1 MKRDY
6 IELLSPAGDFDCLKA
21 AVQAGANSVYLG
33 GSLFNARASASNFD
47 LPNLEKAVDYAK
59 TRDVAIHLT
68 LNTLLKEEELL
79 PAVQLAEKAYEF
91 GVDAIIVQDLGLAQ
105 ILRRELPDLPLH
117 ASTQMTIHNLEDV
130 LMAEKLGFQ
139 RAVLARELSLEEIS
153 YICRHA
159 NIEIETFIHGAL
171 CISYSGRCLFSSIV
185 GGRSGNRGKCAG
197 PCRLP
202 YELLDEDKKTIEKG
216 YLLSPKDFCGL
227 EDIPS
232 LIQAGVTSFKIEGR
246 MKTPEYVATVTKIYR
261 KYIDEF
267 LEKNEISIQKED
279 RTNLMQVFNRGGF
292 SSGHLKNKPNTEMI
306 FKDKPN
312 HIGIFA
318 GTISKYISSK
328 GHIFLTTQIPLSVGD
343 TIMLGKENG
352 KYTISELMINGKNQE
367 IASNNYVEIGRMKGN
382 IHIGDK
388 VYKLADKLL
397 TEESLRFLQAENK
410 KIELEAKIML
420 EENKP
425 ITLEIVPIKQ
435 EHTYYQ
441 GLKVIGHSSIMP
453 QKANKLPI
461 TKEQMIKQLSKTGDT
476 PFIFKKIN
484 IDMEEDL
491 FVPVSVLNDLRRET
505 LNLFVQNMLTKY
517 KKQGK
522 KISYTFPKMEL
533 MIPNPKIALL
543 LQNLEENGK
552 YEILEQVDYIY
563 LPFYYFLK
571 ENYFE
576 AIRKLSEKAQLY
588 IYLPSIIRKNYH
600 QLLDLKLK
608 NILSTFQITG
618 IVLQNLGDIFLL
630 RAMKIPLENYEIV
643 ANDTLNV
650 FQNETLNEL
659 RKIGFNRI
667 TASTEI
673 NKEDLFRLNPSHLEV
688 IVYGRTPLMTTQYCF
703 MEKTNCCS
711 SCSSRFCR
719 NKQYFLK
726 DRLSYIFPIKP
737 DTIETVTTI
746 YNSKITSISTKEL
759 KANTFRISLL
769 EETIEETNKIIQKIK
784 KGDKLEG
791 KNYTNG
797 NFTKEI

>member
-33 GSLFNARASASNFD
+33 SSLFNARASASNFD
-47 LPNLEKAVDYAK
+47 LPNLEKAIDYAK

-79 PAVQLAEKAYEF
+79 SAVQLAEKAYEF

-117 ASTQMTIHNLEDV
+117 ASTQMTIHNLEGV
-130 LMAEKLGFQ
+130 LIAEKLGFQ

-153 YICRHA
+153 YICQHA

-171 CISYSGRCLFSSIV
+171 CISYSGRCLFSSMV

-227 EDIPS
+227 DDIPS

-246 MKTPEYVATVTKIYR
+246 MKTPEYVATVTRIYR

-279 RTNLMQVFNRGGF
+279 KTDLMQVFNRGGF
-292 SSGHLKNKPNTEMI
+292 SSGHLKNTPNTELI

-312 HIGIFA
+312 NIGILA
-318 GTISKYISSK
+318 GTISKYMPAK
-328 GHIFLTTQIPLSVGD
+328 GHIFLSSHIPLSVGD
-343 TIMLGKENG
+343 TIMLEKEDT
-352 KYTISELMINGKNQE
+352 KYTISELMINQKNYDSVSKGF
-367 IASNNYVEIGRMKGN
+367 IEIGRMKGN
-382 IHIGDK
+382 IHAGDK

-397 TEESLRFLQAENK
+397 TESSLRLLQTEHK
-410 KIELEAKIML
+410 KVELKAQMIL

-441 GLKVIGHSSIMP
+441 GLKVKGHSSVMP
-453 QKANKLPI
+453 QRAKKLPI
-461 TKEQMIKQLSKTGDT
+461 TKEQIIKQLSKTGDT
-476 PFIFKKIN
+476 PFIFKEIN
-484 IDMEEDL
+484 VYMEDEL
-491 FVPVSVLNDLRRET
+491 FIPVSVLNDLRRET
-505 LNLFVQNMLTKY
+505 LNLLVQEMLAKY
-517 KKQGK
+517 KKQEK
-522 KISYTFPKMEL
+522 KIVYIPTKMEE
-533 MIPNPKIALL
+533 ITPIPKIALL
-543 LQNLEENGK
+543 LQNLEESRE
-552 YEILEQVDYIY
+552 YETLEQVDYIY
-563 LPFYYFLK
+563 LPFSYFLK
-571 ENYFE
+571 ENYHE

-588 IYLPSIIRKNYH
+588 IYFPSIIRKNYH
-600 QLLDLKLK
+600 QLFVLKLE
-608 NILSTFQITG
+608 NILSSYKIAGF
-618 IVLQNLGDIFLL
+618 VLQNLGDVLL
-630 RAMKIPLENYEIV
+630 LKDMKVPLENYEIV

-650 FQNETLNEL
+650 FQNETLDEL
-659 RKIGFNRI
+659 RKMGFNRV

-673 NKEDLFRLNPSHLEV
+673 NKEDLLQLNPSHLEV
-688 IVYGRTPLMTTQYCF
+688 IAYGRTPLMTTQYCF
-703 MEKTNCCS
+703 MGKTNCCI
-711 SCSSRFCR
+711 SCSHKFCR
-719 NKQYFLK
+719 KGQYYLK
-726 DRLSYIFPIKP
+726 DRLVYIFPIKP
-737 DTIETVTTI
+737 DAIETVTTI
-746 YNSKITSISTKEL
+746 YNSRITSIPTKEL
-759 KANTFRISLL
+759 KADTFRISIL

-784 KGDKLEG
+784 KGDKLEW